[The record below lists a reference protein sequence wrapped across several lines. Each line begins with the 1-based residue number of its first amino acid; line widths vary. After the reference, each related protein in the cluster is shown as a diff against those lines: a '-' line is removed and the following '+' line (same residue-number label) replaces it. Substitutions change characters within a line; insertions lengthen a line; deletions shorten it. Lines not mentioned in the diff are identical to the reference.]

1 MRPYV
6 QSPHVVQHDE
16 RVQLLRSFEEN
27 LLIGKSPLRGPF
39 RDTRGVAWTFT
50 LPGLTQL
57 LGTCPWLDPALSAL
71 ALRGPAQT
79 TSRFPSFPRRPPFNA
94 FYLNLLEVGAGEGV
108 AAHLDTTLRETV
120 NLPKLF
126 PNEVSVLWLT
136 APPTLVGG
144 ELRLFKGS
152 EELAT
157 LPPSPGDVVHFN
169 GRLLHQILPIE
180 HIDDSTENN
189 PPRRISLICE
199 KYRVPQGALHK
210 VPSLKRH
217 ARGLFSRY
225 LKRAR
230 ARPPKP
236 FEADSPAQTPPLS
249 QDNLERGFEIV

>member
-39 RDTRGVAWTFT
+39 QGTRGVAWTFT
-50 LPGLTQL
+50 LPGLTKL
-57 LGTCPWLDPALSAL
+57 LGTCPWLAPALSAL
-71 ALRGPAQT
+71 ALHGPAQT
-79 TSRFPSFPRRPPFNA
+79 CSRFPSLRRHAPFNA
-94 FYLNLLEVGAGEGV
+94 FYLNLLEVSVGEGV

-120 NLPKLF
+120 ELPELF
-126 PNEVSVLWLT
+126 PNEVSVLWVT

-144 ELRLFKGS
+144 ELRLFKGAKV
-152 EELAT
+152 LAT
-157 LPPSPGDVVHFN
+157 LPPAPGDVVHFN
-169 GRLLHQILPIE
+169 GQLLHQILPIE
-180 HIDDSTENN
+180 CINDSTENH
-189 PPRRISLICE
+189 PSRRISLICE
-199 KYRVPQGALHK
+199 KYRVPRGALHK
-210 VPSLKRH
+210 VPPLKRH

-230 ARPPKP
+230 GRPPKP

-249 QDNLERGFEIV
+249 QDKLERGFEIV

>member
-1 MRPYV
+1 MRHYV
-6 QSPHVVQHDE
+6 QSTHVVQHDE

-39 RDTRGVAWTFT
+39 RGTRGVAWTFT

-57 LGTCPWLDPALSAL
+57 LGTCPWLDPALNAL
-71 ALRGPAQT
+71 VLHGPAQT
-79 TSRFPSFPRRPPFNA
+79 TSHFPSFPRRAPFNA
-94 FYLNLLEVGAGEGV
+94 FYLNLLEVGSGEGV

-120 NLPKLF
+120 KLPNLF
-126 PNEVSVLWLT
+126 PREVSVLWLS
-136 APPTLVGG
+136 APPTLLGG

-152 EELAT
+152 QELAT
-157 LPPSPGDVVHFN
+157 LAPSPGDVVHFS

-180 HIDDSTENN
+180 HVDDSKENH

-199 KYRVPQGALHK
+199 KYRVPQGALHQ
-210 VPSLKRH
+210 VPPLKRH

-230 ARPPKP
+230 TRPPQAS
-236 FEADSPAQTPPLS
+236 EADSPKHTPPLS
-249 QDNLERGFEIV
+249 QDKLERGFEIV